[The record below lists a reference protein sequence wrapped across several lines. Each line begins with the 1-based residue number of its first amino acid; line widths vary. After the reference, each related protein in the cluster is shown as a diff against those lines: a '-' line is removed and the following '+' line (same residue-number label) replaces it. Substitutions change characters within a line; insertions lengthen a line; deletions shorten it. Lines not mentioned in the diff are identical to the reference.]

1 MSQRSKRLIGGIYS
15 FAADKLYEP
24 LVVHGAFRVFGGPLN
39 DLVIEQGRRAVS
51 GARGGRILDL
61 PVGTGYFTIEMARR
75 HDGIIIG
82 VDIAEGMVRE
92 TAGRAAA
99 QAPNLVAL
107 QADAHHL
114 PFDDASFRAVLCTN
128 GLQVMPG
135 LEPSL
140 DEMERVLAPGGRL
153 YVSVLLAPVGAAF
166 RSDTREHLPTLVR
179 PSKDVVAAI
188 ASRGLHVT
196 RHERVRLAT
205 LIEATKHD
213 RVS

>member
-1 MSQRSKRLIGGIYS
+1 MSSSRSKKVIGGIYS

-24 LVVHGAFRVFGGPLN
+24 LVVHGAFRLFGGPLN
-39 DLVIEQGRRAVS
+39 DLVMEQGKRAVT
-51 GARGGRILDL
+51 GARGGPILDL

-75 HDGIIIG
+75 HDGVIAG

-92 TAGRAAA
+92 TAERASTE
-99 QAPNLVAL
+99 APNLVAV

-114 PFDDASFRAVLCTN
+114 PFADASFRAVVCTN

-135 LEPSL
+135 LVPSL
-140 DEMERVLAPGGRL
+140 TEMERVLAPGGRL
-153 YVSVLLAPVGAAF
+153 YVSVILAPVGAAF

-179 PSKDVVAAI
+179 PGRDI
-188 ASRGLHVT
+188 ASVIGSTGLHVT

-205 LIEATKHD
+205 LIEATKPAT
-213 RVS
+213 

>member
-1 MSQRSKRLIGGIYS
+1 MSSNDRAKRLIGGIYS

-24 LVVHGAFRVFGGPLN
+24 VVVHGAFRLFGGPLN
-39 DLVIEQGRRAVS
+39 DLVVEQGRRAVS
-51 GARGGRILDL
+51 GARGGAILDL
-61 PVGTGYFTIEMARR
+61 PVGTGFFTVEMARR
-75 HDGIIIG
+75 HEGIVVG

-92 TAGRAAA
+92 AAGRD
-99 QAPNLVAL
+99 APNLLAV

-114 PFDDASFRAVLCTN
+114 PFEDASFRAVVCTN

-135 LEPSL
+135 LGPSL

-179 PSKDVVAAI
+179 PSRDVVAAI
-188 ASRGLHVT
+188 AARGLHVT
-196 RHERVRLAT
+196 RQDRVRFAT
-205 LIEATKHD
+205 LIEATKAD
-213 RVS
+213 P

>member
-1 MSQRSKRLIGGIYS
+1 MSSNDRAKRLIGGVYS

-24 LVVHGAFRVFGGPLN
+24 VVVHGAFRLFGGPLN
-39 DLVIEQGRRAVS
+39 DLVVEQGRRAVS
-51 GARGGRILDL
+51 GARGGPILDL
-61 PVGTGYFTIEMARR
+61 PVGTGFFTVEMARR
-75 HDGIIIG
+75 HEGIVVG

-92 TAGRAAA
+92 AAGRD
-99 QAPNLVAL
+99 APNLVAV

-114 PFDDASFRAVLCTN
+114 PFEDASFRAVVCTN

-135 LEPSL
+135 LGPSL

-179 PSKDVVAAI
+179 PSRDVVAAI
-188 ASRGLHVT
+188 AARGLHVT
-196 RHERVRLAT
+196 RQDRVRFAT
-205 LIEATKHD
+205 LIEATKAD
-213 RVS
+213 P